1 MQPFRIILVF
11 FASIRY
17 FSPCCARK
25 VLDGY
30 LFNLDNPDVLANL
43 QGLYNDVW
51 SQYYFLR
58 QACRPARPTGF
69 AFLRISS
76 LRSRKIQAFFWLD
89 LLQQM
94 HDNLQEMKFELL
106 PCFDELA
113 ARVVVLSEKVMRNGD
128 LNKRYVQNRAE
139 DSSDYGIRVQRQ
151 LGRLVG
157 LVDKLKSIRRQRMDN
172 QEAQTQA

>member
-1 MQPFRIILVF
+1 
-11 FASIRY
+11 
-17 FSPCCARK
+17 
-25 VLDGY
+25 
-30 LFNLDNPDVLANL
+30 
-43 QGLYNDVW
+43 
-51 SQYYFLR
+51 
-58 QACRPARPTGF
+58 
-69 AFLRISS
+69 